1 MASHPLPEE
10 RGLTATLDNFDSMY
24 LSLNMQRISVLLQIL
39 FFISVNN
46 LWASLDLGP
55 RKDFFK
61 VDKIEVLGLKK
72 VEREAILEKI
82 SLQKGMVLDNH
93 LLKKYLNTIYSL
105 KYFESVEAHHEKK
118 GGENILVFKVTERP
132 IISTITIE
140 GNSKISEKELKEK
153 IKTKE
158 FSILDINTVKSD
170 VKEMLKYYEEKGF
183 YLANINHTLKKID
196 KENVELL
203 FNIKEFDK
211 IRIKKIAFLGN
222 RAFGDKQLQDIMETR
237 EEGLFSFMSGSGN
250 FKEFSFQ
257 TDIERIKYFYKTKGY
272 LQINV
277 GVPEIT
283 VSANRKWIFIT
294 IRVHEGPQFTI
305 RNISFQGEML
315 FSEDKLRESIELRS
329 DETYS
334 EDLLRRDIQKLTE
347 LYQDEGY
354 AFTNVL
360 RTLHVVP
367 GENKVDIEFSF
378 EKGKIV
384 YFGRITVIGN
394 TKTRDKVIRRELKI
408 QEGVKYSGTKLRE
421 SRENINRLGFF
432 EVGSVI
438 FNTIT
443 PEEKNDVLNVEIHV
457 KERNTGQ
464 ISLGAGYSTAMG
476 SSIHASISQNNFRG
490 LGQNLSFSLAI
501 SDYDQTFN
509 LGLTEPYFND
519 TKWTVGGDIFKTKNT
534 SLSSFTYERKGFNLR
549 AGHPIFE
556 YTRLF
561 ATYKLE
567 QTSLKGVLDSTVEP
581 DLENGIASSIR
592 LALIRDKRNNSF
604 EPSAGHYLSFATEYT
619 GLGGDKKWWKN
630 ESDGRYYRRWK
641 DFVFRHRLYIG
652 QLSRIDGMGIPRTER
667 FYLGG
672 ARNLRGYDY
681 EAIGPLKTV
690 VDDQGREQE
699 FNSGSLFSSF
709 AQIEVE
715 HPLAQEAGLKWVLFT
730 DAGDANSLKNFKVY
744 VDYGFGLRWFS
755 PIGVMRFEYGIPLTK
770 DRSGGGQ
777 FHFDLG
783 QLF

>member
-1 MASHPLPEE
+1 
-10 RGLTATLDNFDSMY
+10 
-24 LSLNMQRISVLLQIL
+24 MQRIIFLLMIVLLIL
-39 FFISVNN
+39 VNK
-46 LWASLDLGP
+46 LWAVTDIGP
-55 RKDFFK
+55 RKDLFRI
-61 VDKIEVLGLKK
+61 DQIEVLGFKK
-72 VEREAILEKI
+72 VEKEAILEKI
-82 SLQKGMVLDNH
+82 SLQKGMNLDNH
-93 LLKKYLNTIYSL
+93 LLKKDLNTIYSL

-118 GGENILVFKVTERP
+118 NGKNILIFKVIERP
-132 IISTITIE
+132 IISKIIFE

-183 YLANINHTLKKID
+183 YLANIVHTLKKVD
-196 KENVELL
+196 KENIELL
-203 FNIKEFDK
+203 FSIKELDK
-211 IRIKKIAFLGN
+211 IKIKKIAFLGN
-222 RAFGDKQLQDIMETR
+222 RAFGDEQLKGIMETR

-250 FKEFSFQ
+250 FKEFNFQ

-272 LQINV
+272 LQINI

-283 VSANRKWIFIT
+283 VSANKKWVFIT
-294 IRVHEGPQFTI
+294 IRVHEGPQFTV
-305 RNISFQGEML
+305 RNISFQGEIL
-315 FSEDKLRESIELRS
+315 FSEDKIRETIQLRS
-329 DETYS
+329 GEIYS
-334 EDLLRRDIQKLTE
+334 EELLRTDIQRLAE
-347 LYQDEGY
+347 LYQNQGY
-354 AFTNVL
+354 AFANVL
-360 RTLHVVP
+360 RILHIVP
-367 GENKVDIEFSF
+367 GENKVDMEFSF

-384 YFGRITVIGN
+384 YFGRITVVGN

-408 QEGVKYSGTKLRE
+408 REGAKYSGTNLRE

-443 PEEKNDVLNVEIHV
+443 PEGKDDILNVEINV

-476 SSIHASISQNNFRG
+476 SSLHASISQNNFRG

-509 LGLTEPYFND
+509 LGLSEPYFND

-561 ATYKLE
+561 VTYKLE
-567 QTSLKGVLDSTVEP
+567 ETFLKGISDPTVERE
-581 DLENGIASSIR
+581 LENGVASSIR

-619 GLGGDKKWWKN
+619 GVGGDKKWWRN
-630 ESDGRYYRRWK
+630 EADGRYYRRLK
-641 DFVFRHRLYIG
+641 DFVFRHRLYVG
-652 QLSRIDGMGIPRTER
+652 GLSRINNMGIPRTER

-681 EAIGPLKTV
+681 EAIGPLSIF
-690 VDDQGREQE
+690 DDQGRKQE
-699 FNSGSLFSSF
+699 FNAGSLFSLF
-709 AQIEVE
+709 TQIEVE

-730 DAGDANSLKNFKVY
+730 DIGDANTLNNFKVY
-744 VDYGFGLRWFS
+744 ADYGFGLRWFS
-755 PIGVMRFEYGIPLTK
+755 PIGVMRFEYGIPLVK
-770 DRSGGGQ
+770 ERSSGGQ

>member
-1 MASHPLPEE
+1 MLKCNALASYYK
-10 RGLTATLDNFDSMY
+10 SY
-24 LSLNMQRISVLLQIL
+24 SSCLSTT
-39 FFISVNN
+39 FG
-46 LWASLDLGP
+46 ASNLGP
-55 RKDFFK
+55 SKGFFK
-61 VDKIEVLGLKK
+61 VDAIEVHGLKK
-72 VEREAILEKI
+72 VEKEAILEKI
-82 SLQKGMVLDNH
+82 SLQKGMMLDNH
-93 LLKKYLNTIYSL
+93 LLKKSINTIYSL
-105 KYFESVEAHHEKK
+105 KYFESVEAHHVKKK
-118 GGENILVFKVTERP
+118 GKNVLIFKVAERP
-132 IISTITIE
+132 IVSKITFE

-158 FSILDINTVKSD
+158 FSILDTNTVKSD
-170 VKEMLKYYEEKGF
+170 VKEMLKHYEEKGF
-183 YLANINHTLKKID
+183 YRADVRHTLKKID
-196 KENVELL
+196 KENIELL
-203 FNIKEFDK
+203 FHIKELDK

-222 RAFGDKQLQDIMETR
+222 RAFDDKQLKDIMETR

-250 FKEFSFQ
+250 FKEFNFQ

-294 IRVHEGPQFTI
+294 IRIHEGPQFTI

-315 FSEDKLRESIELRS
+315 FSEDKLRETIRLHS

-334 EDLLRRDIQKLTE
+334 EDLLRKDIQTLTE
-347 LYQDEGY
+347 LYQDQGY

-367 GENKVDIEFSF
+367 GENKVDVEFSF
-378 EKGKIV
+378 EKGRIV
-384 YFGRITVIGN
+384 YFGRITVMGN

-443 PEEKNDVLNVEIHV
+443 PEGKNDVLDVEIHV

-476 SSIHASISQNNFRG
+476 SSLHASISQNNFRG
-490 LGQNLSFSLAI
+490 LGQSLSFSLAI

-519 TKWTVGGDIFKTKNT
+519 TKWTVGGDIFKTRNT
-534 SLSSFTYERKGFNLR
+534 SLSAFTYEREGFNLR

-561 ATYKLE
+561 ATYKIEDTTLR
-567 QTSLKGVLDSTVEP
+567 GVIDPTVEP

-592 LALIRDKRNNSF
+592 LALINDKRNNAF
-604 EPSAGHYLSFATEYT
+604 EPSAGHYISFATEYT

-630 ESDGRYYRRWK
+630 EADGRYYYRLK
-641 DFVFRHRLYIG
+641 DFVFRHRLYAG
-652 QLSRIDGMGIPRTER
+652 HMSRIDSMSIPRTER

-681 EAIGPLKTV
+681 EAIGPLKTI
-690 VDDQGREQE
+690 VDGDGDKRE

-709 AQIEVE
+709 AQIEIE
-715 HPLAQEAGLKWVLFT
+715 HPLAQEAGLKWVVFT
-730 DAGDANSLKNFKVY
+730 DAGDANSLKNFKIY

-770 DRSGGGQ
+770 DRSEGGQ